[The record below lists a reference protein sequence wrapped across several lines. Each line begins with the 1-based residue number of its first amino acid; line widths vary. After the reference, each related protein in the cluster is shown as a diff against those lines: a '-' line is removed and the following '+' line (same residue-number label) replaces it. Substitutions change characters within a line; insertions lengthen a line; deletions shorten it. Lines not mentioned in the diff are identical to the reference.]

1 MEKIGREEDELERK
15 KPSFPLSLSLSLSG
29 HFGWTN
35 WPWQNSDGPFISL
48 SAHAWRQPWGAPMP
62 LGEHKH
68 EQGTTL

>member
-48 SAHAWRQPWGAPMP
+48 SAHGDNLRGPPMP